1 VWPPPTSQSTYGVN
15 RSYSL
20 AVYISVRRRRKS
32 HYTRNELRRVF
43 AAKTAERNSEC
54 IGRRTEGPKRTPVA
68 SASNLC
74 WLIVAAQ
81 TGRDRHTIRT
91 DRQTPDRRFTLF
103 GMNAASVTDSHTVS
117 IVGPAQLKNE
127 IKIFYVRYKLGYHH
141 HHQFNTHEC
150 SMNNNKTHTITHT
163 K

>member
-1 VWPPPTSQSTYGVN
+1 MSWPPPTSQSTYSVN

-91 DRQTPDRRFTLF
+91 DRQTDTGPTFYAFRYERRQRNRFTHGEHRRACPVKKMKLKYSMF
-103 GMNAASVTDSHTVS
+103 VTNWAIIIIISLIRTNAA
-117 IVGPAQLKNE
+117 
-127 IKIFYVRYKLGYHH
+127 
-141 HHQFNTHEC
+141 
-150 SMNNNKTHTITHT
+150 
-163 K
+163 